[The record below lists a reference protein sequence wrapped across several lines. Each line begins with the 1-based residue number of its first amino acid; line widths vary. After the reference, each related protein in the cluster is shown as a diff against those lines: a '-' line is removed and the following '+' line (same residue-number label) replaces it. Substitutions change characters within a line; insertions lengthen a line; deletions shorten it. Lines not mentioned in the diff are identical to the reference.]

1 VTIVFVASW
10 RSSLVNSR
18 ILAAIIRHYSDTPSG
33 YRCTVMICAH
43 CHTPNPTNAEV
54 CARCGS
60 GLDINAADVGL
71 GATIEV
77 SQSASINTGTDFGPR
92 YHVESLLGSGG
103 MGKVYKARDRELD
116 RIVAIKVLRPDLMTD
131 PMALQRFKHELLL
144 ASSISHPNILR
155 IHDLGEYN
163 GVKFISMA
171 YVDGGDLTQVL
182 RKEGRLPRERMLNIM
197 RQLAAALAAAHAV
210 NVVHRDLKPQNILL
224 GQGDHVYVTDFGI
237 AKTLES
243 DRTSVTRTGAVLGTP
258 LYMSPEQV
266 EGKPVDHRSDIYTL
280 GLIFYEMLTGI
291 LPFSGDSTFQL
302 MYQRVHQ
309 LPKRPELVI
318 PDLPAY
324 LSRIC
329 LKCLEKEP
337 AERYQSAA
345 EILTDLE
352 FKNAPTHTR
361 TVQIT
366 LPVISKKISV
376 FAASALV
383 LLVAGLLALPP
394 VRDFVFRHKPSEQT
408 SGIPSLKQGKFVA
421 VLPMRVLGDQAS
433 LNYVADGLTEALSAK
448 LFQLH
453 DMHTASASE
462 VQKARPANSL
472 NDVARQLGVNLVV
485 SGTIQGSADKLRI
498 ITSLDDV
505 AGGHRVW
512 TQEFSG
518 VQQDL
523 LTLEDQIY
531 AGLVEALALNPT
543 SEESARATPHPTEN
557 IEAYDLYLK
566 GRSAMRGQQD
576 VKNVQTAI
584 GYYEEALKKDPSFAL
599 AYAGVA
605 DASLVMYHEKKDGFW
620 SQKALAAAQQA
631 ERLNDNLSE
640 VHFSLGNV
648 YTASGKGAQ
657 AVAELK
663 RALQLAANSDDGY
676 RGLGKAYLMLGQKD
690 LGLQAYQKAIGIN
703 PYYWVNYN
711 SIGQAYFGLGEYDK
725 ALEAFQR
732 MIELEPSNS
741 FGYLNAGA
749 VYFQQGK
756 YEQCIPFFQKALQIQ
771 PHYMTYS
778 NLGTAFFYLKRY
790 SDSVPMFQK
799 AVEMNPNDGMVMG
812 NLADSYRWSDRKQ
825 DAMDTYDKAIAL
837 AYKELQVNPRDA
849 SAMGSLA
856 LYYAKKSDTAHAAE
870 FIQHALSIEPENV
883 ALVYIQAVV
892 YCLADRKTESLRVLR
907 EALQKGYSVE
917 ETKSDPELGSLQVSP
932 EFAKLMAEF
941 DKRKKSH

>member
-1 VTIVFVASW
+1 
-10 RSSLVNSR
+10 L
-18 ILAAIIRHYSDTPSG
+18 
-33 YRCTVMICAH
+33 
-43 CHTPNPTNAEV
+43 
-54 CARCGS
+54 
-60 GLDINAADVGL
+60 DVGADI
-71 GATIEV
+71 GATLEV
-77 SQSASINTGTDFGPR
+77 SDSASINTGTDFGPR

-131 PMALQRFKHELLL
+131 PMAMQRFKHELLL

-163 GVKFISMA
+163 AVKFISMA

-182 RKEGRLPRERMLNIM
+182 RKEGRLPLDRVLHIM
-197 RQLAAALAAAHAV
+197 RQLAAALGAAHGV

-224 GQGDHVYVTDFGI
+224 GSADHVYVTDFGI

-266 EGKPVDHRSDIYTL
+266 EGKQVDHRSDLYTF
-280 GLIFYEMLTGI
+280 GLIFYEMLTGV
-291 LPFSGDSTFQL
+291 LPFTGDTTFQL

-318 PDLPAY
+318 PDLPPY

-337 AERYQSAA
+337 ANRYQSAS
-345 EILTDLE
+345 EILLDLE
-352 FKNAPTHTR
+352 SKHAPTHTR

-366 LPVISKKISV
+366 LPVIDKKISLIS
-376 FAASALV
+376 ASAMVV
-383 LLVAGLLALPP
+383 LLAALLAIPQ
-394 VRDFVFRHKPSEQT
+394 VRDFLFRHKTAEPT

-421 VLPMRVLGDQAS
+421 VLPMRIVGDQAS

-453 DMHTASASE
+453 DMHTTSASE
-462 VQKARPANSL
+462 VQKVRSSNSL

-485 SGTIQGSADKLRI
+485 SGTIQSSGDKLRI
-498 ITSLDDV
+498 IAALDDV

-531 AGLVEALALNPT
+531 GGVVEALALKPT

-557 IEAYDLYLK
+557 FEAYDLYLK

-576 VKNVQTAI
+576 VKNIQTAI
-584 GYYEEALKKDPSFAL
+584 GYYEQALKKDPNFAL

-605 DASLVMYHEKKDGFW
+605 EASLVMYHEKKDSFW

-631 ERLNDNLSE
+631 ERLNDTLPE
-640 VHFSLGNV
+640 VHFSLGDV
-648 YTASGKGAQ
+648 YTASGKGAE
-657 AVAELK
+657 AVSELN
-663 RALQLAANSDDGY
+663 RALQLAPNSDDGY
-676 RGLGKAYLMLGQKD
+676 RGLGKAYLALGQKD
-690 LGLQAYQKAIGIN
+690 RGLQAYQRAIELN

-711 SIGQAYFGLGEYDK
+711 YAGQAYAGLGEYDK
-725 ALEAFQR
+725 ALAAFQR
-732 MIELEPSNS
+732 IIELEPDNS
-741 FGYLNAGA
+741 FGYLNAGS
-749 VYFQQGK
+749 VYFRQGK
-756 YEQCIPFFQKALQIQ
+756 YDQCIPFFSRALQIQ
-771 PHYMTYS
+771 PHPMTYS
-778 NLGTAFFYLKRY
+778 NLGTAFFFLKRY
-790 SDSVPMFQK
+790 AEAVPMFEK
-799 AVEMNPNDGMVMG
+799 AVEMNQDDPMFMG
-812 NLADSYRWSDRKQ
+812 NLADAYRWYNQIDK
-825 DAMDTYDKAIAL
+825 ANATYDQAIAL
-837 AYKELQVNPRDA
+837 GFKQLQVNPRDA
-849 SAMGSLA
+849 SVLDQLS
-856 LYYAKKSDTAHAAE
+856 LYYAKKGDAMHAMD
-870 FIQHALSIEPENV
+870 FIRRARAINPTDVSMIYDE
-883 ALVYIQAVV
+883 AVV
-892 YCLADRKTESLRVLR
+892 DTLGGRNEEALKTLR
-907 EALQKGYSVE
+907 EALQKGYSVKE
-917 ETKSDPELGSLQVSP
+917 AQADPELTGLQVNP
-932 EFAKLMAEF
+932 GFAKLIADF
-941 DKRKKSH
+941 SKPH

>member
-1 VTIVFVASW
+1 
-10 RSSLVNSR
+10 
-18 ILAAIIRHYSDTPSG
+18 
-33 YRCTVMICAH
+33 MICSH

-54 CARCGS
+54 CSRCGS
-60 GLDINAADVGL
+60 GLDIGADVGL
-71 GATIEV
+71 GATLEV
-77 SQSASINTGTDFGPR
+77 SQSASVNTGTDFGPR
-92 YHVESLLGSGG
+92 YHVESLLGAGG

-116 RIVAIKVLRPDLMTD
+116 RTVAIKVLRPDLMTD

-163 GVKFISMA
+163 AVKFISMA

-182 RKEGRLPRERMLNIM
+182 RKEGRLPLERVLNIM
-197 RQLAAALAAAHAV
+197 RQLAAALAAAHGV

-224 GQGDHVYVTDFGI
+224 DRDDRVYVSDFGI

-243 DRTSVTRTGAVLGTP
+243 ERTSVTRTGAVLGTP
-258 LYMSPEQV
+258 MYMSPEQV
-266 EGKPVDHRSDIYTL
+266 EGKPVDHRSDLYSF

-318 PDLPAY
+318 PDLPLY

-337 AERYQSAA
+337 AKRYQSAN
-345 EILTDLE
+345 EILVDLE
-352 FKNAPTHTR
+352 FKHAPTHTR

-366 LPVISKKISV
+366 LPLISKKISIS
-376 FAASALV
+376 ASAVV
-383 LLVAGLLALPP
+383 LLLACLLAIPP
-394 VRDFVFRHKPSEQT
+394 VRDFLFRHKPAEPT

-433 LNYVADGLTEALSAK
+433 LGYVADGLVEALSAK

-453 DMHTASASE
+453 DMHTASVSE
-462 VQKARPANSL
+462 VQKARPSKSL
-472 NDVARQLGVNLVV
+472 NEVAQQLGVNLVV
-485 SGTIQGSADKLRI
+485 SGMIQGSGDKLRI
-498 ITSLDDV
+498 VASLDDV
-505 AGGHRVW
+505 ADGRRVW

-531 AGLVEALALNPT
+531 GGVVEALALKPT
-543 SEESARATPHPTEN
+543 SEESARTTPHPTEN
-557 IEAYDLYLK
+557 FEAYDLYLK

-576 VKNVQTAI
+576 VKNIQAAI

-605 DASLVMYHEKKDGFW
+605 DASLVMYHEKKDSFW

-631 ERLNDNLSE
+631 ERLNDNLPE
-640 VHFSLGNV
+640 VHFSLGGV
-648 YTASGKGAQ
+648 YTASGKSAE
-657 AVAELK
+657 AVSELK
-663 RALQLAANSDDGY
+663 RALQLAPNSDDGY
-676 RGLGKAYLMLGQKD
+676 RGLGKAYVALGQKD
-690 LGLQAYQKAIGIN
+690 LGLQAYQRAIEIN

-711 SIGQAYFGLGEYDK
+711 YAGQAYFRLGEYDK
-725 ALEAFQR
+725 ALAAFQR
-732 MIELEPSNS
+732 MIELEPTNS

-790 SDSVPMFQK
+790 TESVPMFQK

-812 NLADSYRWSDRKQ
+812 NLADSYRWSGRKQ
-825 DAMDTYDKAIAL
+825 EAMDAYDRAIAL
-837 AYKELQVNPRDA
+837 GYKELQVNPRAA

-856 LYYAKKSDTAHAAE
+856 LYYAKKGDTAHALE
-870 FIQHALSIEPENV
+870 FIQHALSIEPRNI

-907 EALQKGYSVE
+907 EAFQKGYSVE
-917 ETKSDPELGSLQVSP
+917 EAKSDPELGSLQTNP
-932 EFAKLMAEF
+932 EFAKLVAEF
-941 DKRKKSH
+941 SKSN

>member
-1 VTIVFVASW
+1 M
-10 RSSLVNSR
+10 
-18 ILAAIIRHYSDTPSG
+18 
-33 YRCTVMICAH
+33 VMICSH
-43 CHTPNPTNAEV
+43 CHTPNPTNAEI
-54 CARCGS
+54 CSQCGS
-60 GLDINAADVGL
+60 GLDIGADVGL
-71 GATIEV
+71 GATLEV

-131 PMALQRFKHELLL
+131 PQALQRFKHELLL

-163 GVKFISMA
+163 SVKFISMA
-171 YVDGGDLTQVL
+171 YVDGGDLTQAL
-182 RKEGRLPRERMLNIM
+182 RKEGRLPLERVLNIM
-197 RQLAAALAAAHAV
+197 RQLAAALAAAHGV

-224 GQGDHVYVTDFGI
+224 DRNDHVYVSDFGI

-243 DRTSVTRTGAVLGTP
+243 ERTSVTRTGAVLGTP
-258 LYMSPEQV
+258 MYMSPEQV

-318 PDLPAY
+318 PDLPPY

-337 AERYQSAA
+337 ARRYQSAN
-345 EILTDLE
+345 EILVDLE
-352 FKNAPTHTR
+352 FKHAPTHAR

-366 LPVISKKISV
+366 VPLISKKISLIS
-376 FAASALV
+376 ASAVV
-383 LLVAGLLALPP
+383 LLLAGLLAIPQ
-394 VRDFVFRHKPSEQT
+394 VRNFIFRYKPAEPT
-408 SGIPSLKQGKFVA
+408 SAIPSLKHGKFVA
-421 VLPMRVLGDQAS
+421 VLPMRVLGDQGS
-433 LNYVADGLTEALSAK
+433 LGYVADGLVEALSAK

-462 VQKARPANSL
+462 VQKAKPSNTL
-472 NDVARQLGVNLVV
+472 NEVARQLG
-485 SGTIQGSADKLRI
+485 
-498 ITSLDDV
+498 
-505 AGGHRVW
+505 
-512 TQEFSG
+512 
-518 VQQDL
+518 

-531 AGLVEALALNPT
+531 GGVVEALALKPT

-566 GRSAMRGQQD
+566 GRGAMRGQQD
-576 VKNVQTAI
+576 VKNIQSAI
-584 GYYEEALKKDPSFAL
+584 DYYEQAVKKDPAFAL

-605 DASLVMYHEKKDGFW
+605 DASLVMYNEKKDSFW

-631 ERLNDNLSE
+631 ERLNNNLPE
-640 VHFSLGNV
+640 IHFSLGSV
-648 YTASGKGAQ
+648 YTASGKSAE

-663 RALQLAANSDDGY
+663 RALELAPNSDEGY
-676 RGLGKAYLMLGQKD
+676 RGLGKAYLSLGQKA
-690 LGLQAYQKAIGIN
+690 LALQAYQKAIELN

-711 SIGQAYFGLGEYDK
+711 YAGQAYYRLGEYEK
-725 ALEAFQR
+725 ALTVFRR
-732 MIELEPSNS
+732 MIELEPNNP
-741 FGYLNAGA
+741 FGYSNAGA
-749 VYFQQGK
+749 VYFQQGQ
-756 YEQCIPFFQKALQIQ
+756 YNECIPFFQKALQIQ

-778 NLGTAFFYLKRY
+778 NLGTALFYLQRY
-790 SDSVPMFQK
+790 GESVPMFEK
-799 AVEMNPNDGMVMG
+799 AVQMNANDGMVMG
-812 NLADSYRWSDRKQ
+812 NLADSYRWSGHKEQ
-825 DAMDTYDKAIAL
+825 AMETYDKAIAL
-837 AYKELQVNPRDA
+837 AYKELEVNPRA
-849 SAMGSLA
+849 AGTMGSLA
-856 LYYAKKSDTAHAAE
+856 VYYAKKGDTAHATQ
-870 FIQHALSIEPENV
+870 FIQHALSIEPERIS
-883 ALVYIQAVV
+883 LVYKQAVI

-917 ETKSDPELGSLQVSP
+917 EAKTDPELASIQYSP
-932 EFAKLMAEF
+932 AFVQLAAEF
-941 DKRKKSH
+941 SKPKKSK

>member
-1 VTIVFVASW
+1 M
-10 RSSLVNSR
+10 
-18 ILAAIIRHYSDTPSG
+18 
-33 YRCTVMICAH
+33 VMICSH
-43 CHTPNPTNAEV
+43 CHTPNPTNAEI
-54 CARCGS
+54 CSQCGS
-60 GLDINAADVGL
+60 GLDIGADVGL
-71 GATIEV
+71 GATLEV

-92 YHVESLLGSGG
+92 YQVESLLGSGG

-116 RIVAIKVLRPDLMTD
+116 RTVAIKVLRPDLMTD

-163 GVKFISMA
+163 AVKFISMA

-182 RKEGRLPRERMLNIM
+182 RKEGRLPLERVLNIM
-197 RQLAAALAAAHAV
+197 RQLAAALAAAHGV

-224 GQGDHVYVTDFGI
+224 DRNDHVYVSDFGI

-243 DRTSVTRTGAVLGTP
+243 ERTSVTRTGAVLGTP
-258 LYMSPEQV
+258 MYMSPEQV
-266 EGKPVDHRSDIYTL
+266 EGKPVDHSSDIYTL

-318 PDLPAY
+318 PDLPLY

-337 AERYQSAA
+337 ARRYQSAN
-345 EILTDLE
+345 EILVDLE
-352 FKNAPTHTR
+352 FKHAPTHTR

-366 LPVISKKISV
+366 VPLISKKISLIS
-376 FAASALV
+376 ASAVV
-383 LLVAGLLALPP
+383 LLLAGLLAIPQ
-394 VRDFVFRHKPSEQT
+394 VRNFIFRYKPAEPT
-408 SGIPSLKQGKFVA
+408 SAIPSLKHGKFVA
-421 VLPMRVLGDQAS
+421 VLPMRVLGDQGS
-433 LNYVADGLTEALSAK
+433 LGYVADGLVEALSAK

-462 VQKARPANSL
+462 VQKAKPSNTL
-472 NDVARQLGVNLVV
+472 NEVARQLGVNLVV
-485 SGTIQGSADKLRI
+485 SGTIQGSGDKLRI
-498 ITSLDDV
+498 VVSLDDV
-505 AGGHRVW
+505 ANGRRVW

-531 AGLVEALALNPT
+531 GGVVEALALKPT

-566 GRSAMRGQQD
+566 GRGAMRGQQD
-576 VKNVQTAI
+576 VKNIQSAI
-584 GYYEEALKKDPSFAL
+584 DYYEQAVKKDPAFAL

-605 DASLVMYHEKKDGFW
+605 DASLVMYNEKKDSFW

-631 ERLNDNLSE
+631 ERLNNNLPE
-640 VHFSLGNV
+640 IHFSLGSV
-648 YTASGKGAQ
+648 YTASGKSAE

-663 RALQLAANSDDGY
+663 RALELAPNSDEGY
-676 RGLGKAYLMLGQKD
+676 RGLGKAYLSLGQKA
-690 LGLQAYQKAIGIN
+690 LALQAYQKAIDLN

-711 SIGQAYFGLGEYDK
+711 FAGQAYYRLGEYEK
-725 ALEAFQR
+725 ALTAFRR
-732 MIELEPSNS
+732 MIELEPNNP
-741 FGYLNAGA
+741 FGYSNAGA
-749 VYFQQGK
+749 VYFQQGQ
-756 YEQCIPFFQKALQIQ
+756 YNECIPFFQKALQIQ

-778 NLGTAFFYLKRY
+778 NLGTALFYLQRY
-790 SDSVPMFQK
+790 GESVPMFEK
-799 AVEMNPNDGMVMG
+799 AVQMNSNDGMVMG
-812 NLADSYRWSDRKQ
+812 NLADSYRWSGHKEQ
-825 DAMDTYDKAIAL
+825 AMETYDKAIAL
-837 AYKELQVNPRDA
+837 AYKELEVNPRA
-849 SAMGSLA
+849 AGTMGSLA
-856 LYYAKKSDTAHAAE
+856 VYYAKKGDTAHATQ
-870 FIQHALSIEPENV
+870 FIQHALSIEPERIS
-883 ALVYIQAVV
+883 LVYKQAVI

-917 ETKSDPELGSLQVSP
+917 EAKTDPELASIQSSP
-932 EFAKLMAEF
+932 EFVQLAAEF
-941 DKRKKSH
+941 SKPKKSK